1 MKNEEFIAF
10 CRTESHFSCHVER
23 SEAQSKHLPCAG
35 TTQCLMNAMQTGG
48 RNAVLA
54 GDSSLRSE

>member
-1 MKNEEFIAF
+1 MKNLLLSVVQNRI
-10 CRTESHFSCHVER
+10 SLVML
-23 SEAQSKHLPCAG
+23 SEAKSKQLLCAG

>member
-1 MKNEEFIAF
+1 MKNLLLFVVQNRI
-10 CRTESHFSCHVER
+10 SLVML

-35 TTQCLMNAMQTGG
+35 TTQCLMNAMRTGG